1 MAERVYHLVD
11 PERWPK
17 GGDPYAPESLQ
28 TEGFLHASF
37 SHQLAGTLENHYDP
51 RRDETPTSLW
61 LLELDGAAL
70 SADLRVEASRG
81 GAGFPH
87 LYRALHEGE
96 VLRWWSLE
104 RRGQGWALPCLSA
117 TAEEDEPEGAPGA
130 P

>member
-1 MAERVYHLVD
+1 MPERVYHLVD

-17 GGDPYAPESLQ
+17 DGSPHAPESLQ
-28 TEGFLHASF
+28 AEGFLHASF
-37 SHQLAGTLENHYDP
+37 SHQLPGTLEHHYDP
-51 RRDETPTSLW
+51 RHDDTPASLW

-96 VLRWWSLE
+96 VLRWWTLE
-104 RRGQGWALPCLSA
+104 ARLGRWLLPVLELVADEDQPQGTL
-117 TAEEDEPEGAPGA
+117 GAP
-130 P
+130 